1 MPREDLV
8 QQAKPV
14 GEARHFHDDE
24 LPEEG
29 PLEDWARGEVPQEDL
44 AQQAKPYSVLELK
57 ISKQTKI

>member
-1 MPREDLV
+1 VPQEDLV
-8 QQAKPV
+8 QQAKPI
-14 GEARHFHDDE
+14 GKARHFHHDE

-29 PLEDWARGEVPQEDL
+29 LLEAGEEVPQEDL